1 MKNPHTNLESL
12 SRVAARVRPS
22 LLDVSRLRLSLLDGP
37 GGLRRML
44 PIAVP
49 MIVSQLFDT
58 TMMFVDRLFLSHVS
72 PLAMAS
78 CMTGGITAFLCGQ
91 LFFGVVAYCATLVAH
106 RFGAQRQQ
114 ECPVIVI
121 QAAGMAC
128 AAYPIILLIGRVTVN
143 AFTWVGHTPAQIE
156 LETAYFSILINASIL
171 GLLRAA
177 FSGFFAGIGQTRV
190 IMFGNALALLTN
202 VGANYVLIFGKLGA
216 PALGIVGAA
225 YGTVLASGVM
235 TLFLAIAFFR
245 RALRPPFCG
254 VRLLRFVPEVC
265 AKLVRYGV
273 PNGIEGFIG
282 IFCFTAIVLMIH
294 AMGEDVAAAITMVF
308 NWDLVSFFPILGVQ
322 IAVSTLVGQNLGA
335 GRVAGARQAAW
346 TGLALTLAY
355 TGSLA
360 ILFLSAPHTLLRP
373 FTSAASPEIVRL
385 AVPMLRL
392 TALYLMF
399 DGTALIFSGALRGAG
414 DTFWAMVIGA
424 GFHVV
429 LVTACAAAIYL
440 FRAGPLTVWTVVCFT
455 IFIGGIAYYLRFRQG
470 RWQQI
475 GLALAGKNVEC

>member
-1 MKNPHTNLESL
+1 MTAALRLHSL
-12 SRVAARVRPS
+12 SRVAARVR
-22 LLDVSRLRLSLLDGP
+22 LALLDGP
-37 GGLRRML
+37 GGLSRLL

-91 LFFGVVAYCATLVAH
+91 LFFGIVAYCATLVAH
-106 RFGAQRQQ
+106 RFGAQRLQ

-190 IMFGNALALLTN
+190 IMFGNALALVTN
-202 VGANYVLIFGKLGA
+202 IGANYVLIFGKLGL

-235 TLFLAIAFFR
+235 TLFLAVAFFR
-245 RALRPPFCG
+245 RALQPPYRG
-254 VRLLRFVPEVC
+254 ARLLRFVPEVC

-282 IFCFTAIVLMIH
+282 IFCFTAIVLLIH

-335 GRVAGARQAAW
+335 GHVAGARQAAW

-355 TGSLA
+355 TGALA
-360 ILFLSAPHTLLRP
+360 ILFLSVPQTLLRP
-373 FTSAASPEIVRL
+373 FASAASPEIVRL

-392 TALYLMF
+392 AALYLMF

-414 DTFWAMVIGA
+414 DTFWAMLIGIV
-424 GFHVV
+424 FHVV
-429 LVTACAAAIYL
+429 LITVCVAAIYL
-440 FRAGPLTVWTVVCFT
+440 FRAGPITVWAAVCFS
-455 IFIGGIAYYLRFRQG
+455 IFGGGIAYYLRFRQG
-470 RWQQI
+470 RWQQL

>member
-475 GLALAGKNVEC
+475 GLALAGRREE